1 MRSIKNLAA
10 MMVLAIT
17 MTMCM
22 SAQTPVAAKGII
34 LLDRTSAVQPNGAGS
49 PTSDEKTESKG
60 ILISSLT
67 SIGIVITNL
76 I

>member
-34 LLDRTSAVQPNGAGS
+34 LLDRTGAVQPNGAGAS
-49 PTSDEKTESKG
+49 TSDENTEANS